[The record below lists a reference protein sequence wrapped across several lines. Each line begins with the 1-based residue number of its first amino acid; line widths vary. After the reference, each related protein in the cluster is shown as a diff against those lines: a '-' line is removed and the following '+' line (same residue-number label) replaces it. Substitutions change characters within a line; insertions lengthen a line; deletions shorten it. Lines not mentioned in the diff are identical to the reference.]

1 MNHQDFCSACD
12 EYRLAHTAKVE
23 DAFVSRRDFLT
34 RTGMGFG
41 ALSLASIFGLNPFND
56 AQGAQAALA
65 PAARTALSPKQP
77 HFKVKA
83 KSVIHIF
90 AEGGPSHVDTFDP
103 KPGLAKYADQ
113 TLPGSDG
120 LAFPSP
126 FKFPKCGKSGLE
138 ISEVF
143 PKLGECAD
151 DMAVIRSLWTD
162 IPAHEVAQ
170 RFMNTG
176 SLQLPKPSVGS
187 WLLYGL
193 GTENQNMPG
202 FITIGSKPEWRQASF
217 LPGVYQGANVNYSSK
232 MDLNEVI
239 LNIKNQFT
247 SSDRQRRQLDLA
259 KVLDGWHASQL
270 QYNDQLEARV
280 QSFEMAFKM
289 QAEATDAFDVTKEP
303 QAMKDL
309 YGTSEMG
316 AKMMVARRLVE
327 RGVRFIQVNHGGW
340 DMHGN
345 IEQSMPRKAAEI
357 DQPIAALLKDLKQRG
372 MLEHTLI
379 IWGGE
384 FGRTVVRDR
393 NGAGAPGRDHN
404 GRAMCCWL
412 AGGNVKGGMA
422 YGSTDET
429 GGRAAE
435 NRVHIH
441 DLHATILALM
451 GFDHTKMTY
460 RYNGRDFRLTDNFG
474 NVVKDIIA

>member
-1 MNHQDFCSACD
+1 MNKQDFCSACD
-12 EYRLAHTAKVE
+12 EYRLAHTARIE
-23 DAFVSRRDFLT
+23 DALVSRRDFLT

-41 ALSLASIFGLNPFND
+41 ALSLASVFGLNPFSQAN
-56 AQGAQAALA
+56 GAQAALA
-65 PAARTALSPKQP
+65 PMMTPLSPKQP
-77 HFKVKA
+77 HFKAKA
-83 KSVIHIF
+83 KAVIHIF

-103 KPGLAKYADQ
+103 KPGVEKYRDQ
-113 TLPGSDG
+113 TVSGLDG
-120 LAFPSP
+120 LYFPTP
-126 FKFPKCGKSGLE
+126 FKFNKCGKSGLE

-151 DMAVIRSLWTD
+151 DIAVIRSLWTD

-176 SLQLPKPSVGS
+176 SLQLPKPSMGS
-187 WLLYGL
+187 WTVYGL

-217 LPGVYQGANVNYSSK
+217 LPGVYQGVNVNYSSK
-232 MDLNEVI
+232 MDLNDVI
-239 LNIKNQFT
+239 LNIKNQF
-247 SSDRQRRQLDLA
+247 SSPDRQRRQLDLS
-259 KVLDGWHASQL
+259 KTLNQWHSAQL
-270 QYNDQLEARV
+270 QKDAQLEARIL
-280 QSFEMAFKM
+280 SFEMAFKM
-289 QAEATDAFDVTKEP
+289 QTEATDAFDITKEP
-303 QAMKDL
+303 QPMKEL
-309 YGTSEMG
+309 YGNTEMG

-327 RGVRFIQVNHGGW
+327 RGVRFVQINHGGW

-345 IEQSMPRKAAEI
+345 IEQSMTRKAGEI

-372 MLEHTLI
+372 LLEHTLV

-393 NGAGAPGRDHN
+393 NGNDNPGRDHN

-422 YGSTDET
+422 YGSTDEL
-429 GGRAAE
+429 GARAAE

-441 DLHATILALM
+441 DLHATILALL
-451 GFDHTKMTY
+451 GFDHTKLTY
-460 RYNGRDFRLTDNFG
+460 RYNGRDFRFTDNFG